1 MHNVYIIDDDE
12 NLKNKLNEEFQK
24 DGNYKF
30 KQIKTED
37 IDVALKDI
45 PALIIVNED
54 TISENRKRH

>member
-12 NLKNKLNEEFQK
+12 NLKNKLNEEFQR

-37 IDVALKDI
+37 IDVALKDYI
-45 PALIIVNED
+45 TEK
-54 TISENRKRH
+54 NRKSPI

>member
-12 NLKNKLNEEFQK
+12 NLKNKLNEEFQR

-37 IDVALKDI
+37 IDVALNNCK
-45 PALIIVNED
+45 
-54 TISENRKRH
+54 